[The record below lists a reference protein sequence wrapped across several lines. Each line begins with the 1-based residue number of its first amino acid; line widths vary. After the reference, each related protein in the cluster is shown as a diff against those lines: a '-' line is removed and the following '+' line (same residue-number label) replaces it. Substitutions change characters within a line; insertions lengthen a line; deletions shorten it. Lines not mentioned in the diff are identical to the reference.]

1 MISALERS
9 DYEIL
14 IAYEIGGTPSGVLPF
29 ELGGVGN
36 VLAVKEWGNVPKPNS
51 TTLFFF

>member
-14 IAYEIGGTPSGVLPF
+14 IAYEIGGTPSGVLP
-29 ELGGVGN
+29 
-36 VLAVKEWGNVPKPNS
+36 
-51 TTLFFF
+51 TLFFFNF

>member
-14 IAYEIGGTPSGVLPF
+14 IDYEIGGTPSGVLP
-29 ELGGVGN
+29 
-36 VLAVKEWGNVPKPNS
+36 
-51 TTLFFF
+51 TLFFLWAFWERS